1 MSAAR
6 SLLVALA
13 ATTIACSSPSTRSS
27 AEGSGDARPVV
38 RVSAQPVVFDLDV
51 PAFSMVDQKGRSTTR
66 ADLVG
71 KVWIANFIF
80 TTCPTICPRLTEKM
94 AALVARTKDDPGLR
108 FLSISVDPENDTPP
122 VLDAFAARYG
132 VDAERWRFLTGE
144 PKHVEETVLKGFKM
158 ALQKQGQ
165 AVVFHAERFV
175 VLDKRGHMRGVF
187 DTEPDD
193 LDRLLARVREL
204 EAE

>member
-1 MSAAR
+1 MIPAR
-6 SLLVALA
+6 ALLLLA
-13 ATTIACSSPSTRSS
+13 ATTVACGSSSKRSG
-27 AEGSGDARPVV
+27 AEGSSEPSPVV

-51 PAFSMVDQKGRSTTR
+51 PAFSMVDQKGRPTTR
-66 ADLVG
+66 ADLEG
-71 KVWIANFIF
+71 KVWVANFIF

-94 AALVARTKDDPGLR
+94 ASLAARTKNDPNLR
-108 FLSISVDPENDTPP
+108 FLSITVDPENDTPP
-122 VLDAFAARYG
+122 VLDMFAARYG
-132 VDAERWRFLTGE
+132 VDAERWRFLTGD

-175 VLDKRGHMRGVF
+175 LLDKRGHMRGVF
-187 DTEPDD
+187 DTEPAD